1 MSKSHIAPDARKLFL
16 QQRRRIKMAESAHAY
31 VRGST
36 DRFYAWLGSEAG
48 LKSIP
53 SGPPLWI
60 CGDCHIGN
68 LGPVADAEG
77 NVEIQIRDLD
87 QTVIGNPAHDL
98 LRLALSLAMASR
110 SSDLPGTTT
119 ALMVEALIENYLVG
133 LNGKKPKVVPTQLA
147 PVRKVMRSSLNRKW
161 RHLAAERIEDVKPRI
176 PLGRKFWALTDQEK
190 SDLENLFSASTQP
203 RLHRSLGIEDDDMHV
218 KLLDAAYWMK
228 GCSSLGRVR
237 YAVLME
243 IGRKRDRKHRLMDV
257 KEATKALAP
266 SIKGAR
272 MPSDN
277 AERVVMGARNL
288 SPFLG
293 DRMDAAKFGLRSV
306 VVREL
311 RPQDLKFEFVG
322 LTRDEAILTA
332 GLLAGVVGKAHGR
345 QLQKA
350 DCESWSRALKRRHT
364 RRLNAPSWLWNG
376 VTELV
381 GAHEAAYLNH
391 CRDFAL
397 DEEKAANP

>member
-1 MSKSHIAPDARKLFL
+1 
-16 QQRRRIKMAESAHAY
+16 MAESAHAY

-36 DRFYAWLGSEAG
+36 DRFYAWLGSEAA

-53 SGPPLWI
+53 TGPPLWI

-176 PLGRKFWALTDQEK
+176 PLGRKFWPLTDQEK
-190 SDLENLFSASTQP
+190 SDLENLFSASTKP
-203 RLHRSLGIEDDDMHV
+203 RLHRSLGIEDDDTHV

-266 SIKGAR
+266 SFNSGR

-277 AERVVMGARNL
+277 AERVVMGARSL

-293 DRMDAAKFGLRSV
+293 DRMDAAKLGLQSV

-322 LTRDEAILTA
+322 LTREEAILTA
-332 GLLAGVVGKAHGR
+332 GLLAGVVGQAHGR

-350 DCESWSRALKRRHT
+350 ERSSWSRALKRRHT
-364 RRLNAPSWLWNG
+364 RGLNAPSWLWHG